1 MNDILQFPVLYT
13 NEPGTV
19 PKLGKLMEFLRLE
32 CLPGRH
38 YNPAEHGCIDEST
51 ARTQSRFC
59 RLKHIMKHKPEDGI
73 LIYCWCE
80 SLTGYLINFVVDLK
94 DGTSVEAMMLKTLEP
109 GFHQGFKVWADNLF
123 VSIISLKKLSDK
135 EIGFAGTTRTN
146 FGFSKSL
153 LEEIGESRFRRGDWR
168 FLMSEDGI
176 LACARKDTADVKIM
190 SNWHS
195 PEEGSVSRRVSSSER
210 KIFPAPSVVS
220 DYNKYMGGVDQRDG
234 QKAQYTT
241 LKSRKWWRALS
252 AWMLDMA
259 LANSTVRKAAGSAV
273 NRDDAHT

>member
-1 MNDILQFPVLYT
+1 
-13 NEPGTV
+13 
-19 PKLGKLMEFLRLE
+19 MELLRLK

-38 YNPAEHGCIDEST
+38 YNPAEHGCVDEST
-51 ARTQSRFC
+51 AGTQSRFC

-135 EIGFAGTTRTN
+135 GLGFAGTTRTN
-146 FGFSKSL
+146 FGFPKSL

-195 PEEGSVSRRVSSSER
+195 PEEGNVSG
-210 KIFPAPSVVS
+210 I
-220 DYNKYMGGVDQRDG
+220 
-234 QKAQYTT
+234 
-241 LKSRKWWRALS
+241 
-252 AWMLDMA
+252 
-259 LANSTVRKAAGSAV
+259 LANFEKEEGNKCGKEVA
-273 NRDDAHT
+273 NP